1 MSDPNPTILEV
12 IQEDIP
18 NFNNVYLI
26 YIKDSKLNSTLETI
40 TLTLRSDIDKVEF
53 NQTFD
58 LIYDKEVD
66 AYLFKE
72 LNSYTK
78 KLIAND
84 LILSNK
90 EFFSK
95 IISTDRYNL
104 LINSVPK
111 ENKGLSEFKESIEY
125 AN

>member
-12 IQEDIP
+12 IQEDVP

-26 YIKDSKLNSTLETI
+26 YMKESKLTNPLEII
-40 TLTLRSDIDKVEF
+40 TMTLRSDIDKVEF
-53 NQTFD
+53 KQTFE
-58 LIYDKEVD
+58 LIYDEMFE
-66 AYLFKE
+66 AYFFKE
-72 LNSYTK
+72 LNTYTK
-78 KLIAND
+78 KLICND

-95 IISTDRYNL
+95 VITVDQYNL

-111 ENKGLSEFKESIEY
+111 QAKKEITKIAETV
-125 AN
+125 

>member
-12 IQEDIP
+12 IQEDVP

-26 YIKDSKLNSTLETI
+26 YMKESKLSNPLEII

-53 NQTFD
+53 KQTFE
-58 LIYDKEVD
+58 LIYDETFE
-66 AYLFKE
+66 AYFFKE
-72 LNSYTK
+72 LNTYTK
-78 KLIAND
+78 KLICND

-95 IISTDRYNL
+95 VITVDQYNL

-111 ENKGLSEFKESIEY
+111 QAKKEITKTAETV
-125 AN
+125 

>member
-1 MSDPNPTILEV
+1 MSDPNPTILEI
-12 IQEDIP
+12 IQEDVP

-26 YIKDSKLNSTLETI
+26 YMKESKLSNPLEII

-53 NQTFD
+53 KQTFE
-58 LIYDKEVD
+58 LIYDETFE
-66 AYLFKE
+66 AYFFKE
-72 LNSYTK
+72 LNTYTK
-78 KLIAND
+78 KLICND

-95 IISTDRYNL
+95 VITVDQYNL

-111 ENKGLSEFKESIEY
+111 QAKKEITKTAE
-125 AN
+125 AV

>member
-1 MSDPNPTILEV
+1 MSDLNPTILEI
-12 IQEDIP
+12 IQEDVP

-26 YIKDSKLNSTLETI
+26 YMKESKLNNPLEII

-53 NQTFD
+53 KQTFE
-58 LIYDKEVD
+58 LIYDETFE
-66 AYLFKE
+66 AYFFKE
-72 LNSYTK
+72 LNTYTK
-78 KLIAND
+78 KLICND

-95 IISTDRYNL
+95 VITVDQYNL

-111 ENKGLSEFKESIEY
+111 QAKKEITKTAE
-125 AN
+125 AV

>member
-1 MSDPNPTILEV
+1 MSDLNPTILEV
-12 IQEDIP
+12 IQEDVP

-26 YIKDSKLNSTLETI
+26 YMKESKLSNPLEII

-53 NQTFD
+53 KQTFE
-58 LIYDKEVD
+58 LIYDETFE
-66 AYLFKE
+66 AYFFKE
-72 LNSYTK
+72 LNTYTK
-78 KLIAND
+78 KLICND

-95 IISTDRYNL
+95 VITVDQYNL

-111 ENKGLSEFKESIEY
+111 QAKKEITKTAE
-125 AN
+125 AV

>member
-1 MSDPNPTILEV
+1 MSDLNPTILEI
-12 IQEDIP
+12 IQEDVP

-26 YIKDSKLNSTLETI
+26 YMKESKLSNPLEII

-53 NQTFD
+53 KQTFE
-58 LIYDKEVD
+58 LIYDETFE
-66 AYLFKE
+66 AYFFKE
-72 LNSYTK
+72 LNTYTK
-78 KLIAND
+78 KLICND

-95 IISTDRYNL
+95 VITVDQYNL

-111 ENKGLSEFKESIEY
+111 QAKKEITKTAE
-125 AN
+125 AV

>member
-12 IQEDIP
+12 IQEDVP

-26 YIKDSKLNSTLETI
+26 YMKESKLSNPLEII

-53 NQTFD
+53 KQTFE
-58 LIYDKEVD
+58 LIYDETFE

-72 LNSYTK
+72 LNTYTK
-78 KLIAND
+78 KLICND

-95 IISTDRYNL
+95 VITVDQYNL

-111 ENKGLSEFKESIEY
+111 QAKKEITKIAETV
-125 AN
+125 

>member
-12 IQEDIP
+12 IQEDVP

-26 YIKDSKLNSTLETI
+26 YMKESKLSNPLEII

-53 NQTFD
+53 KQTFE
-58 LIYDKEVD
+58 LIYDETFE
-66 AYLFKE
+66 AYFFKE
-72 LNSYTK
+72 LNTYTK
-78 KLIAND
+78 KLICND

-95 IISTDRYNL
+95 VITVDQYNL

-111 ENKGLSEFKESIEY
+111 QAKKEITKIAETV
-125 AN
+125 

>member
-12 IQEDIP
+12 IQEDVP

-26 YIKDSKLNSTLETI
+26 YMKESKLTNPLEII
-40 TLTLRSDIDKVEF
+40 TMTLRSDIDKVEF
-53 NQTFD
+53 KQTFE
-58 LIYDKEVD
+58 LIYDETFE
-66 AYLFKE
+66 AYFFKE
-72 LNSYTK
+72 LNTYTK
-78 KLIAND
+78 KLICND

-95 IISTDRYNL
+95 VITVDQYNL

-111 ENKGLSEFKESIEY
+111 QAKKEITKIAETV
-125 AN
+125 

>member
-1 MSDPNPTILEV
+1 MSDINPTILEV
-12 IQEDIP
+12 IQEDVP

-26 YIKDSKLNSTLETI
+26 YMKEKKLSNPLEII

-53 NQTFD
+53 KQTFE
-58 LIYDKEVD
+58 LIYDETFE
-66 AYLFKE
+66 AYFFKE
-72 LNSYTK
+72 LNTYTK
-78 KLIAND
+78 KLICND

-95 IISTDRYNL
+95 VITVDLYYL

-111 ENKGLSEFKESIEY
+111 QAKKEITKTAE
-125 AN
+125 AV

>member
-1 MSDPNPTILEV
+1 MSDINPTILEV
-12 IQEDIP
+12 IQEDVP

-26 YIKDSKLNSTLETI
+26 YMKESKLSNPLEII

-53 NQTFD
+53 KQTFE
-58 LIYDKEVD
+58 LIYDETFE
-66 AYLFKE
+66 AYFFKE
-72 LNSYTK
+72 LNTYTK
-78 KLIAND
+78 KLICND

-95 IISTDRYNL
+95 VITVDQYNL

-111 ENKGLSEFKESIEY
+111 QAKKEITKTAE
-125 AN
+125 AV

>member
-12 IQEDIP
+12 IQEDVP

-26 YIKDSKLNSTLETI
+26 YMKESKLTNPLEII
-40 TLTLRSDIDKVEF
+40 TMTLRSDIDKVEF
-53 NQTFD
+53 KQTFE
-58 LIYDKEVD
+58 LIYDETFE
-66 AYLFKE
+66 AYFFKE
-72 LNSYTK
+72 LNTYTK
-78 KLIAND
+78 KLICND

-95 IISTDRYNL
+95 VITVDQYNL

-111 ENKGLSEFKESIEY
+111 QAKKEITKTAE
-125 AN
+125 AV

>member
-12 IQEDIP
+12 IQEDVP

-26 YIKDSKLNSTLETI
+26 YMKESKLSNPLEII

-53 NQTFD
+53 KQTFE
-58 LIYDKEVD
+58 LIYDETFE
-66 AYLFKE
+66 AYFFKE
-72 LNSYTK
+72 LNTYTK
-78 KLIAND
+78 KLICND

-95 IISTDRYNL
+95 VITVDQYNL
-104 LINSVPK
+104 LINSVLKQAKK
-111 ENKGLSEFKESIEY
+111 EITKTAE
-125 AN
+125 AV

>member
-12 IQEDIP
+12 IQEDVP

-26 YIKDSKLNSTLETI
+26 YMKESKLSNPLEII

-53 NQTFD
+53 KQTFE
-58 LIYDKEVD
+58 LIYDETFE
-66 AYLFKE
+66 AYFFKE
-72 LNSYTK
+72 LNTYTK
-78 KLIAND
+78 KLICND

-95 IISTDRYNL
+95 VITVDQYNL

-111 ENKGLSEFKESIEY
+111 QAKKEITKTAE
-125 AN
+125 AV

>member
-1 MSDPNPTILEV
+1 MSDLNPTILEV
-12 IQEDIP
+12 IQEDVP

-26 YIKDSKLNSTLETI
+26 YMKESKLNNPLEII

-53 NQTFD
+53 KQTFE
-58 LIYDKEVD
+58 LIYDETFE
-66 AYLFKE
+66 AYFFKE
-72 LNSYTK
+72 LNTYTK
-78 KLIAND
+78 KLICND

-95 IISTDRYNL
+95 VITVDQYNL

-111 ENKGLSEFKESIEY
+111 QAKKEITKTAE
-125 AN
+125 AV

>member
-12 IQEDIP
+12 IQEDVP

-26 YIKDSKLNSTLETI
+26 YMKEKKLIEPLETI
-40 TLTLRSDIDKVEF
+40 TLTLRSDLDKIEF

-58 LIYDKEVD
+58 LIYDSSLE
-66 AYLFKE
+66 AYFFKE
-72 LNSYTK
+72 LSTYTK
-78 KLIAND
+78 KLICND

-95 IISTDRYNL
+95 IVTVDQYNL

-111 ENKGLSEFKESIEY
+111 QDKKEIIEVLETM
-125 AN
+125 